1 LSKTTYILMVFE
13 GEKTEKQI
21 SDNMTQ
27 YFLNESANTIVYGF
41 HCGEIYSLY
50 NKLQKDEDLELFSLL
65 KENMQH
71 KNSML
76 ENIEKEQVAEMY
88 LFFDYDGHATSA
100 DDEKL
105 KNMLELFD
113 NETED
118 YGKLYINYPMVEAIK
133 HLNTQYDYK
142 ELLAVSEPN
151 YKSAV
156 ASSGA
161 TRFRNLTSLTQEDWK
176 IIMEENSKKANYI
189 VNDEY
194 SYPSKQI
201 EQVEIFEKQKE
212 KYIDTQNMVAVL
224 SAFPIFLGDYYGYEK
239 LGEMINA

>member
-1 LSKTTYILMVFE
+1 MVFE

-65 KENMQH
+65 KENLQH
-71 KNSML
+71 KNSL
-76 ENIEKEQVAEMY
+76 LQTVERDQVSEMY
-88 LFFDYDGHATSA
+88 LFFDYDGHAPSA
-100 DDEKL
+100 DDDKL

-118 YGKLYINYPMVEAIK
+118 YGKLYISYPMVEAIK

-142 ELLAVSEPN
+142 ELLAVSEPS
-151 YKSAV
+151 YKSIVSQA
-156 ASSGA
+156 GQD
-161 TRFRNLTSLTQEDWK
+161 RFKDLTSLTKDDWK
-176 IIMEENSKKANYI
+176 IIIEENSQKINFI
-189 VNDEY
+189 INNVY
-194 SYPSKQI
+194 SFPDKQMEQI
-201 EQVEIFEKQKE
+201 EVFDKQKE
-212 KYIDTQNMVAVL
+212 KYLDTQGKVAVL

-239 LGEMINA
+239 LREMIND